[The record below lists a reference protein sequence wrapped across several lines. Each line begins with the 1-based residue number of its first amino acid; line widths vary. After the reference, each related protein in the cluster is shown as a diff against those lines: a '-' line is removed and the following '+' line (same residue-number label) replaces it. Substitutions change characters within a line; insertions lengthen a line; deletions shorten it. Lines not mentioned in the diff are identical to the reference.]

1 MKEFTTTRE
10 KTDATEDASITQ
22 ALLESAQESVEVMQ
36 KEVTGLRDRLQRA
49 SQEAKAKLQ
58 QEKPAAGGSRTSHK

>member
-10 KTDATEDASITQ
+10 KTDATEDASISQ
-22 ALLESAQESVEVMQ
+22 DLLESAQESVEVMQ

-58 QEKPAAGGSRTSHK
+58 